1 MSAHVPIQ
9 HQIACVKRE
18 IAMRRRVYPRWV
30 EQGRTTQALAD
41 DQIAMMEAVLATLER
56 VQAEQTAKVA
66 PGLF

>member
-1 MSAHVPIQ
+1 MTTPVPIE

-18 IAMRRRVYPRWV
+18 IRMRRQVYPRWV
-30 EQGRTTQALAD
+30 EQGRTTQVQAD